1 MNRLFKYFSIFGIL
15 LVFSAYFF
23 RLFEVN
29 GFVKAIASIENPE
42 PYYSSMGIIYKID
55 YFFIALIM
63 VSCLVSYILMNKGTT
78 KDYLYSVSLLPIG
91 VALLE
96 RIYFV
101 SASCLVAKKTLGQNI
116 SIVNIVNIVILSL
129 GLLSVVNSILVKKFM
144 ANNQLSLAFSL
155 FSVVS
160 IMGSAGISVYASI
173 VNKASIHFIL
183 YAIFFLLAL
192 VLFIIEFILKFNYKP
207 VEETPLEVEE
217 K

>member
-29 GFVKAIASIENPE
+29 GFVKAIGALENPE

-63 VSCLVSYILMNKGTT
+63 VSCLVSYILMNKGNT
-78 KDYLYSVSLLPIG
+78 KDYLYSVSLLPVG

-101 SASCLVAKKTLGQNI
+101 SASCAVAKKTMGQNI

-129 GLLSVVNSILVKKFM
+129 GLLSIIISILAKKFM

-155 FSVVS
+155 FSIAS
-160 IMGSAGISVYASI
+160 IMGSTGISVYASI